1 KKNTQAPESALNR
14 EPLARRGFQGAVARI
29 SSKNRDSERCVANTN
44 FDRLDGTNPGRDSPV
59 AHRELGTLKSKR
71 ACASAEIGPQ
81 ARVGPGELFGKDP
94 RLRDDGDEVGV
105 AGPAGQDMHVN
116 VVRHSGA
123 RGAADVEPE
132 VEPVR
137 VVLRL

>member
-1 KKNTQAPESALNR
+1 M
-14 EPLARRGFQGAVARI
+14 EPSPGARAG
-29 SSKNRDSERCVANTN
+29 S
-44 FDRLDGTNPGRDSPV
+44 
-59 AHRELGTLKSKR
+59 
-71 ACASAEIGPQ
+71 SAEIGPQ

-94 RLRDDGDEVGV
+94 GLRDDGDEVGV

-137 VVLRL
+137 VVLRLEGTLTALRQRDQLAELALVEVGQPGDVAAGHDEE